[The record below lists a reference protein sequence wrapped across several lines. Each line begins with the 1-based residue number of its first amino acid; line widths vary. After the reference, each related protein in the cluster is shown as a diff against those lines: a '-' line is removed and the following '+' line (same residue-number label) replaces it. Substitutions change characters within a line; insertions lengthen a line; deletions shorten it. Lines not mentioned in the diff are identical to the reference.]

1 MSLWLP
7 VQPCRNWYARVAGVI
22 VAAAWAGLPVCAATL
37 EEVAVTATKRP
48 MGIDEVPFGLTVL
61 GAETLDRTGAREF
74 RDYLA
79 SVPGVSFSDGGL
91 ADAKINIRGLSTD
104 VYSEIRPATAV
115 YLDDTPLTDP
125 GAHFIVQS
133 PASPELVDIDRIEIL
148 RGPQGTLYGAGSLG
162 GAIRIVTR
170 QPDPTVAGAA
180 AGMDVSMTEHG
191 HESYEVDALVNVPL
205 SDVTALRAV
214 GYYNDQGGFI
224 DNLGTLRNDVNAS
237 LRRGARVAVR
247 MTRPEHLDATLMFAH
262 NERSSPG
269 LNIDNL
275 SLDHYQ
281 QRTLMPDAYQD
292 EWELLSLPM
301 EYSSDGLE
309 IVSATSYLD
318 REWRQL
324 SDISGFLEFF
334 GVSGTVQAD
343 AQQDLNEFAE
353 EIRIGSD
360 LETDNH
366 WLVGLYYLKRD
377 QELRQTFPAP
387 GFDAAT
393 KGRGAAFG
401 APDNL
406 GMTRTTFDHE
416 DVALFGE
423 WSFLLMRGVQL
434 VVGSRWQHMKEEAN
448 SDSAGL
454 LYGGVARTSKH
465 WAGSGFSPNVS
476 ASFRPSDVYTLY
488 VTASKGFRTG
498 GPNYAPVPQ
507 DLCEES
513 LGMLGL
519 THVPESYDS
528 DHVWN
533 YEIGA
538 RVRSRDERI
547 ALSASAFRINWSDVQ
562 ILGFLSCGTGFVD
575 NAGTARTNGV
585 ELELS
590 WRVGEHWTIEGN
602 ASYLDAQLEGDVPI
616 LGVEGGD
623 RLPGVPQWTVNAS
636 LTYQHNITSSVVGY
650 IRTDLQYVDAREGT
664 FVPEGAPRLRA
675 PAYALGNLR
684 LGCEG
689 ARWSA
694 ALYLRN
700 AWDEYAT
707 YARVDDFGLHPSGDW
722 NTVGRPRTAGLRI
735 DWRFGRG
742 KH

>member
-1 MSLWLP
+1 
-7 VQPCRNWYARVAGVI
+7 
-22 VAAAWAGLPVCAATL
+22 
-37 EEVAVTATKRP
+37 
-48 MGIDEVPFGLTVL
+48 
-61 GAETLDRTGAREF
+61 
-74 RDYLA
+74 
-79 SVPGVSFSDGGL
+79 
-91 ADAKINIRGLSTD
+91 
-104 VYSEIRPATAV
+104 
-115 YLDDTPLTDP
+115 
-125 GAHFIVQS
+125 
-133 PASPELVDIDRIEIL
+133 
-148 RGPQGTLYGAGSLG
+148 
-162 GAIRIVTR
+162 
-170 QPDPTVAGAA
+170 
-180 AGMDVSMTEHG
+180 
-191 HESYEVDALVNVPL
+191 VNVPL
-205 SDVTALRAV
+205 SDVTAVRAI
-214 GYYNDQGGFI
+214 GYYNDEGGFI

-247 MTRPEHLDATLMFAH
+247 MARPEHLDATLMFAH
-262 NERSSPG
+262 QERSSPG

-275 SLDHYQ
+275 SLDRYQ

-292 EWELLSLPM
+292 EWQLLSLGL
-301 EYSSDGLE
+301 EYRSEGFE

-318 REWRQL
+318 RWWRQL
-324 SDISGFLEFF
+324 SDISGFLDFF
-334 GVSGTVQAD
+334 GVAGTVQAD

-353 EIRIGSD
+353 EIRIGSQ
-360 LETDNH
+360 LEADDH

-377 QELRQTFPAP
+377 EQLRQTFPAP

-393 KGRGAAFG
+393 AGLGAAFG

-406 GMTRTTFDHE
+406 GMGRTTFDHE
-416 DVALFGE
+416 EAALFGE

-434 VVGSRWQHMKEEAN
+434 VVGSRWQNMEEDAN

-454 LYGGVARTSKH
+454 LYGGAARTSKH
-465 WAGSGFSPNVS
+465 WEGSGFTPNLS
-476 ASFRPSDVYTLY
+476 ALFRPTDAYTLY

-513 LGMLGL
+513 LRALGL
-519 THVPESYDS
+519 ARVPESYDS

-538 RVRSRDERI
+538 RLRSRDERI

-575 NAGTARTNGV
+575 NAGTGRTNGV
-585 ELELS
+585 VLEVC
-590 WRVGEHWTIEGN
+590 WGVGEHLSFDGYG
-602 ASYLDAQLEGDVPI
+602 SCVDARLEGDVPI
-616 LGVEGGD
+616 LGVEAGD
-623 RLPGVPQWTVNAS
+623 RLPGVPHWTVNAS
-636 LTYQHNITSSVVGY
+636 VTYERNITSNVVGY
-650 IRTDLQYVDAREGT
+650 IRTDLQYVDAREGM

-722 NTVGRPRTAGLRI
+722 NTVARPRTVGLRI
-735 DWRFGRG
+735 DWRFGNG
-742 KH
+742 QH